1 MKTKRQ
7 IQALLD
13 NRQLGSLTMIQ
24 SMLVDILK
32 NPSLTSRELYM
43 LNQSL
48 ANIRTILHEWLDL
61 RQQYRDQ
68 LQ

>member
-1 MKTKRQ
+1 MRTKRQ
-7 IQALLD
+7 KQAFLD
-13 NRQLGSLTMIQ
+13 NRQLGSLTMMRT
-24 SMLVDILK
+24 MLTDILR
-32 NPSLTSRELYM
+32 NESLTSRELYM

-48 ANIRTILHEWLDL
+48 ANIRTILHEWKDL